1 MSGRPPSVCVTGSFM
16 LDLVMRVRQRPGRGE
31 TIFADEFGIFRGGK
45 GFNQAV
51 AARRMGA
58 HVAMIGRLGADAFAS
73 TFWDALAAEG
83 IDSSGVVTD
92 EHEGTGVATPLIEA
106 DGSNSIVV
114 APRANM
120 RLTAADVRRSAAQ
133 IEQADVLLLQLEVPV
148 EASIEAARIARGAGR
163 TVILNPAPAAPL
175 PDELLRLASLVTP
188 NEVEAASLTGV
199 AVDGVAGAFAAAE
212 ALVARGARSV
222 VVTLGAMGAVA
233 LADGARL
240 HLPTIPVT
248 VVDTTAA
255 GDAFSGALAVG
266 LAEGRP
272 LAAALARANA
282 AGACAVTKL
291 GAEPSLPNRTDVDA
305 LLSRTISG

>member
-1 MSGRPPSVCVTGSFM
+1 MNGRRPSVCVCGSFM
-16 LDLVMRVRQRPGRGE
+16 LDLVMRVRQRPERGE
-31 TIFADEFGIFRGGK
+31 TLFAEEFGIFRGGK

-58 HVAMIGRLGADAFAS
+58 HVAMIGRLGADQFAA
-73 TFWDALAAEG
+73 TFREAMAAEG
-83 IDSSGVVTD
+83 IDAGGVVTD
-92 EHEGTGVATPLIEA
+92 DQEGTGVATPLIEA

-120 RLTAADVRRSAAQ
+120 RLTAEDVRRSAAA

-163 TVILNPAPAAPL
+163 TVILNPAPAAPF

-188 NEVEAASLTGV
+188 NEVEAAALAGM
-199 AVDGVAGAFAAAE
+199 AVDGIPSAFAAAE

-222 VVTLGAMGAVA
+222 VVTLGALGAVA

-240 HLPTIPVT
+240 HLPAVPVA

-291 GAEPSLPNRTDVDA
+291 GAEPSLPDRAQVEA
-305 LLSRTISG
+305 LLGRAISG